1 VRGPLAVRRPIRA
14 ANLRRIPRF
23 TQSGPSLNH
32 RLTNIPT
39 GRYHGG
45 VGKNIG
51 EKPGNAKDGLVR
63 AATELMLR
71 DGYVATTVDEICS
84 AAGVTKGAFF
94 HHFPSKEAL
103 GEACLQR
110 WPERMGDVL
119 GTAPCML
126 IKDPAQRVLALIDY
140 LSEMF
145 RRPEV
150 RKSCLAGTTVQ
161 EVSETN
167 PVLREAAQQCFV
179 KGQTYFQA
187 LLDEAC
193 HSRGITLDTA
203 SLANHW
209 MCTMQGSLLLWKASR
224 DDNVITENFR
234 HLRSYLATL
243 LGEQ

>member
-1 VRGPLAVRRPIRA
+1 MA
-14 ANLRRIPRF
+14 
-23 TQSGPSLNH
+23 
-32 RLTNIPT
+32 
-39 GRYHGG
+39 
-45 VGKNIG
+45 KNVA
-51 EKPGNAKDGLVR
+51 EKVENAKESLVR
-63 AATELMLR
+63 AATNLMLR
-71 DGYVATTVDEICS
+71 DGYVATTVDQICS

-94 HHFPSKEAL
+94 HHFASKEAL
-103 GEACLQR
+103 AEACLHH
-110 WPERMGDVL
+110 WPARMGDVL
-119 GTAPCML
+119 GTAPCL
-126 IKDPAQRVLALIDY
+126 AIEDPAQRVLALIDY

-179 KGQTYFQA
+179 KGQAFFQT

-193 HSRGITLDTA
+193 RSRGITLDTA

-224 DDNVITENFR
+224 DDKAITENFR
-234 HLRSYLATL
+234 HLRNYVATL